1 LYINHYL
8 VLDPRIKLTY
18 YEIQQWERE
27 YIDLSKQIHII
38 DIIIMLL
45 MSMLLLLILDITTD
59 TNIRMD
65 DFFTFSFGLMSN
77 PQNEDEL
84 TEYLSK
90 PVVHFKTD
98 PLQWWKVIVVIKY
111 HFFHQ

>member
-1 LYINHYL
+1 MYINHYL

-27 YIDLSKQIHII
+27 YIDLSKQILTNTYNRYYYNATNVNVTTINTT
-38 DIIIMLL
+38 
-45 MSMLLLLILDITTD
+45 DITTD

-84 TEYLSK
+84 TEYL
-90 PVVHFKTD
+90 F
-98 PLQWWKVIVVIKY
+98 
-111 HFFHQ
+111 FFHQYDPDNNTCLKNGT